1 MKIGIAGSTNGI
13 TEEQGDA
20 FVKLM
25 TRYKH
30 KYGDLSF
37 HHGGCRGADES
48 VQRLLLENRLAR
60 SVDIHPPSDK
70 SLLWTLERADRSSDG
85 GKIKLNRNKERPHLG
100 RFYDIVD
107 TSQLL
112 VTFPREEKEVKDS
125 DVWAAVR
132 YAKTKKKNIIT
143 FFRDGRATKWPA
155 VKAAGKGV

>member
-1 MKIGIAGSTNGI
+1 MKIGIAGSVDGI

-25 TRYKH
+25 ARYRH
-30 KYGDLSF
+30 KYGNLFF

-48 VQRLLLENRLAR
+48 IQRLILENTLAK
-60 SVDIHPPSDK
+60 SVDIHPPSEK
-70 SLLWTLERADRSSDG
+70 GLEWTLDKADRASDG
-85 GKIKLNRNKERPHLG
+85 GRIKLNRHRERPHLG
-100 RFYDIVD
+100 RFYDIID
-107 TSQLL
+107 NCQLL
-112 VTFPREEKEVKDS
+112 VTFPREDKEIKDS

-155 VKAAGKGV
+155 VKAAGR